1 MTGNTR
7 NFVVGVTALLGLVGL
22 AFMLLMFGEFAK
34 VTTKS
39 YELTLK
45 MPNAAGLSDGS
56 PIVLNGVRVG
66 NVHKARTS
74 EDPRDGVELVLKINQ
89 PNRVPKQ
96 VQVGVNRDFVGDTT
110 LSLTAARKEGEADAG
125 FFSAGDEFSA
135 TAGDFM
141 DQITGMLD
149 KRLGGLDDA
158 VASFRRLSDT
168 YVRVGEQV
176 EEYLKPVTPQEV
188 DAGTA
193 KANLA
198 STLQRI
204 DTAVAAAETWLNDEQ
219 MREDIR
225 TAAQKASAAMERI
238 DGAVSSVQEAAGSIS
253 RNADRVG
260 EGVDEA
266 VKQLNTAMKT
276 LNDTLA
282 DVLQITGQIN
292 RGKGTIANLLNN
304 PDLYNSLNDA
314 AIRLEKA
321 LTEAQLLLEK
331 YRKEGIPIQF

>member
-1 MTGNTR
+1 MKGSVR
-7 NFVVGVTALLGLVGL
+7 NFIVGITALVGLAGL

-39 YELTLK
+39 YDITLK

-56 PIVLNGVRVG
+56 PIALNGVRVG
-66 NVHKARTS
+66 NVYSARTS
-74 EDPRDGVELVLKINQ
+74 PDPRDGVVIVLRINE
-89 PNRVPKQ
+89 PNRVPKD
-96 VQVGVNRDFVGDTT
+96 VGVSVSRDFVGDTT
-110 LSLTAARKEGEADAG
+110 LALTAKPKPEGPDVG
-125 FFSAGDEFSA
+125 FFQKGEEFHAS
-135 TAGDFM
+135 AGDFM

-149 KRLGGLDDA
+149 KRLGGLDEA
-158 VASFRRLSDT
+158 VNSFKKLSDT

-176 EEYLKPVTPQEV
+176 EDYLKPTTPADV
-188 DAGTA
+188 DAGKA
-193 KANLA
+193 SANLS

-204 DTAVAAAETWLNDEQ
+204 DRAVAAADTWLNDEQ

-225 TAAQKASAAMERI
+225 SAAKNASSAMERI
-238 DGAVSSVQEAAGSIS
+238 DTAVTSVNEAAGAIS